1 MADDFLNTT
10 STRQPKPTSTQH
22 TAQSSCQRFDLGD
35 RKIRTTISKVRK
47 GEVKDR
53 ETGETKPK
61 LLVFFEVDRQG
72 TGSQRHQQERV
83 GRRSRQTAVGWIGAS
98 VGILNDPNVTFAG
111 KRTGGLRLK
120 FLAPP
125 AKPAAAA
132 STSKPATAATPPWS
146 DEKDDPG
153 FDPDFNDPVPDLT
166 TAE

>member
-1 MADDFLNTT
+1 MADEFLEHDLDT
-10 STRQPKPTSTQH
+10 PTEADLDAAYGSKFLS
-22 TAQSSCQRFDLGD
+22 AVDLGD
-35 RKIRTTISKVRK
+35 RKIRTTISKVRNGK
-47 GEVKDR
+47 VKDR

-61 LLVFFEVDRQG
+61 LLVFFESIDKALVLNATNKNVLVDALG
-72 TGSQRHQQERV
+72 K
-83 GRRSRQTAVGWIGAS
+83 APVGWIGAS